1 MAYRSIQMS
10 ISEHNSDY
18 HKTFYSCRTS
28 PLEAEQY
35 VTESSLSHGSVLYID
50 FNFNYL
56 ILNSFFITI
65 CGICFCFKKF
75 NEFGLFYEKY

>member
-1 MAYRSIQMS
+1 MAYRSRQMS

-56 ILNSFFITI
+56 ILNS
-65 CGICFCFKKF
+65 CFYYFMW
-75 NEFGLFYEKY
+75 NLFLLQKV